1 MTSRPDQR
9 DNADLRP
16 IRVQRPFPTAAPGS
30 LVISAGETVVLCTA
44 SVVDQ
49 LPAWMQN
56 ETSGWLTAEYRML
69 PASTSPR
76 SNRSDRPDGRATE
89 IQRLIGRS
97 LRAVIDLEAI
107 GPRTVYIDCDVLK
120 ADGGTRTLS
129 ITGAFIALV
138 EALHA
143 SRELFANPEQLPLH
157 DSVAAVS
164 VGIVGG
170 QSRLDLCYAEDVSAE
185 VDMNVVMTGS
195 GRFVELQGTGEEF
208 TFSEHELHDM
218 LRLAKLGIVRLTGLQ
233 KETLGALWPSSL
245 NSSR

>member
-1 MTSRPDQR
+1 MSSRPDHR

-30 LVISAGETVVLCTA
+30 LVISVGETIVLCTA

-49 LPAWMQN
+49 LPVWKQN
-56 ETSGWLTAEYRML
+56 DTTGWLTAEYRML

-76 SNRSDRPDGRATE
+76 SVRSDHPDGRATE

-97 LRAVIDLEAI
+97 LRAVVDLEAV
-107 GPRTVYIDCDVLK
+107 GPRTIYVDCDVLK

-143 SRELFANPEQLPLH
+143 SRELLANPERLPLR
-157 DSVAAVS
+157 DSIAAVS
-164 VGIVGG
+164 VGIIEG
-170 QSRLDLCYAEDVSAE
+170 QPRLDLCYAEDVAAE
-185 VDMNVVMTGS
+185 VDMNIVMTGS
-195 GRFVELQGTGEEF
+195 GHFVELQGTGEEA
-208 TFSEHELHDM
+208 TFSEQELYDM
-218 LRLAKLGIVRLTGLQ
+218 LHLAKLGIARLTDLQ
-233 KETLGALWPSSL
+233 KETLGEFWPL
-245 NSSR
+245 V

>member
-9 DNADLRP
+9 HNGDLRP
-16 IRVQRPFPTAAPGS
+16 IRIQRPFPTAAPGS

-44 SVVDQ
+44 SIVEQ
-49 LPAWMQN
+49 LPTWKQN
-56 ETSGWLTAEYRML
+56 DTSGWLTAEYRML

-89 IQRLIGRS
+89 IQRLVGRS
-97 LRAVIDLEAI
+97 LRAVVDLEAI

-120 ADGGTRTLS
+120 ADGGTRTLG

-138 EALHA
+138 EALHV
-143 SRELFANPEQLPLH
+143 SRELLAHPEKLPLR

-164 VGIVGG
+164 VGMVEG
-170 QSRLDLCYAEDVSAE
+170 QPRLDLCYVEDIAAE

-195 GRFVELQGTGEEF
+195 GRFVELQGTGEEA

-218 LRLAKLGIVRLTGLQ
+218 LRLAKLGIARLTDLQ
-233 KETLGALWPSSL
+233 KETLGELWPL
-245 NSSR
+245 

>member
-16 IRVQRPFPTAAPGS
+16 IRVQRPFSTAAPGS

-44 SVVDQ
+44 SLVEQ
-49 LPAWMQN
+49 LPAWKQN
-56 ETSGWLTAEYRML
+56 DTSGWLTAEYRML

-129 ITGAFIALV
+129 ITGAFIAVV

-143 SRELFANPEQLPLH
+143 SSDLFANTERLPLR
-157 DSVAAVS
+157 DSVAAIS
-164 VGIVGG
+164 VGMVNG
-170 QSRLDLCYAEDVSAE
+170 QPLLDLCYTEDVVAE

-195 GRFVELQGTGEEF
+195 GRFVELQGTGEEA
-208 TFSEHELHDM
+208 TFSEHELQEM
-218 LRLAKLGIVRLTGLQ
+218 LRLAKLGIVRLTNLQ
-233 KETLGALWPSSL
+233 KETLGDLWPPML
-245 NSSR
+245 NKT